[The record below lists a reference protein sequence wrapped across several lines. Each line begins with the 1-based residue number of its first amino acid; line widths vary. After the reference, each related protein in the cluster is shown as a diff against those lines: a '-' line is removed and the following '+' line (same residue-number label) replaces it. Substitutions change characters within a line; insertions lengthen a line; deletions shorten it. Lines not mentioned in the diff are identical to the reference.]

1 MIKNILVLLLILIPC
16 ISNSQSLEDVNKQA
30 TSMGVT
36 TQSDVLKELAKR
48 GMTEADARR
57 MAAVYGLDYDE
68 YIAKYITNK
77 TQSTTTTPSML
88 ISPAVSELTIIG
100 DTIDFMIP
108 PTEDNTLDE
117 IRYWMEMNEIIVRLI
132 LKKI

>member
-16 ISNSQSLEDVNKQA
+16 VSNSQSLEDVNKQA

-88 ISPAVSELTIIG
+88 ISPTVSELIIVS
-100 DTIDFMIP
+100 DTIQ
-108 PTEDNTLDE
+108 
-117 IRYWMEMNEIIVRLI
+117 
-132 LKKI
+132 